1 MIKYFKGPVI
11 IISRLI
17 LGAVFI
23 YASWD
28 KIMNPDDFAK
38 AIGNY
43 HVLPFG
49 LENLLALILPW
60 LELFTG
66 ICLIIG
72 VMVDGATILVVLM
85 NIVFIFAISQA
96 LARGISIECGCFG
109 KSGSMVGLNTLFRDI
124 FWFLLST
131 FICFRKNKSFEIFN
145 NFPQFFLYLYAT
157 ILWHEICLFWL
168 MCRSN

>member
-1 MIKYFKGPVI
+1 MIHYFKGPVV

-38 AIGNY
+38 VIGNY

-72 VMVDGATILVVLM
+72 VMVDGATILAVLM
-85 NIVFIFAISQA
+85 NIVFIFVVTRITSKCITLSPFPCLSDWPMEGQCMAQP
-96 LARGISIECGCFG
+96 LA
-109 KSGSMVGLNTLFRDI
+109 
-124 FWFLLST
+124 
-131 FICFRKNKSFEIFN
+131 
-145 NFPQFFLYLYAT
+145 
-157 ILWHEICLFWL
+157 
-168 MCRSN
+168 